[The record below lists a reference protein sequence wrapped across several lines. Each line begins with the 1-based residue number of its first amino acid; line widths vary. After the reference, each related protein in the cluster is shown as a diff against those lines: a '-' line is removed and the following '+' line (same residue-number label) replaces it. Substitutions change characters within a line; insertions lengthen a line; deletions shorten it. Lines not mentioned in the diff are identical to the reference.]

1 MYNADMNTA
10 EAPIG
15 YWLKHL
21 DELIE
26 AHFDRTL
33 ADHDLGRRHWQTLNM
48 LSRGPLDGEDVE
60 QGLRPFWT
68 DGAITMNEVTQE
80 LIRRGW
86 VVRRDDGLYAL
97 TPAGE
102 AGRAALADRV
112 RLSRRLLMDG
122 LTPDDYE
129 ATVGVLRRMAGNLE
143 NAMQQ

>member
-1 MYNADMNTA
+1 MEDMNTT

-33 ADHDLGRRHWQTLNM
+33 ADHDLARRHWQTLNV
-48 LSRGPLDGEDVE
+48 LSRGPLDGEHLE
-60 QGLRPFWT
+60 QELRPFWT
-68 DGAITMNEVTQE
+68 DGAITLNEVTHE

-86 VVRRDDGLYAL
+86 VARRDDGLYAL
-97 TPAGE
+97 TAAGE
-102 AGRAALADRV
+102 AGRAALGDRV

-122 LTPDDYE
+122 LTRDDYE
-129 ATVGVLRRMAGNLE
+129 ATVAVLRRMAGNLE
-143 NAMQQ
+143 NAVRQ